1 MKDPH
6 WQASGRR
13 LAGRITD
20 QRKGCSVQLSNWIAL
35 GSVVLLAALRP
46 SFLPAADGQTE
57 WERTLAAAK
66 KEGTPVVGIPASS
79 ELRKGIGTR
88 FKEKFGI
95 DVELFPSRGP
105 ENVTRIIKEYSAGVR
120 YFDVLVAGGATPLAM
135 VAAGAAD
142 DFQPYMIL
150 PEVKEA
156 KNWWGGH
163 IWEDNVSTKRYIYA
177 FLCYTSE
184 TFWYNASQVEP
195 QEMRSFDDLL
205 NPKWK
210 GRIGFLDPRN
220 PGSGQNTWAFLW
232 KVKGEEFLGKLVQ
245 QDLLITQ
252 NQRQLAEA
260 LAKGKLAFTIGL
272 SHYSYE
278 PFIKAGLPVKPV
290 PKIKEGAHANNGS
303 GVVTVVKNPPHPNAT
318 RVFINWLLGK
328 EGQEVYGKA
337 MLQGTRR
344 LDVDTQW
351 LKESGIEACKDI
363 MTVDDYYRLET
374 HLESS
379 VNKLRKPAT
388 ALAEKLL
395 SRN

>member
-1 MKDPH
+1 MKLSD
-6 WQASGRR
+6 WISLGLSV
-13 LAGRITD
+13 LATL
-20 QRKGCSVQLSNWIAL
+20 CL
-35 GSVVLLAALRP
+35 P

-66 KEGTPVVGIPASS
+66 KEGPPVIGIPASS
-79 ELRKGIGTR
+79 ELRKAIGTR

-95 DVELFPSRGP
+95 DIELFPSRGP

-163 IWEDNVSTKRYIYA
+163 IWEDNVSTKKYIYA

-184 TFWYNASQVEP
+184 TFWHNTSQVEP
-195 QEMRSFDDLL
+195 QEMRSFDDLF

-252 NQRQLAEA
+252 NQRQIADA

-290 PKIKEGAHANNGS
+290 ANIKEGAHANNGS
-303 GVVTVVKNPPHPNAT
+303 GVVTVVKNPPHPNST
-318 RVFINWLLGK
+318 KVFINWLLGK
-328 EGQEVYGKA
+328 EGQELYGKA

-363 MTVDDYYRLET
+363 MTVEDYYRRET

-395 SRN
+395 SKN

>member
-1 MKDPH
+1 V
-6 WQASGRR
+6 R
-13 LAGRITD
+13 
-20 QRKGCSVQLSNWIAL
+20 VSNWTSLGFGAL
-35 GSVVLLAALRP
+35 LALWLPSFLLAAEWQ
-46 SFLPAADGQTE
+46 AE

-66 KEGTPVVGIPASS
+66 KEGSVVVGIPASS
-79 ELRKGIGTR
+79 ELRKAIGTK
-88 FKEKFGI
+88 FKERFGFEP
-95 DVELFPSRGP
+95 ELFPSRGP
-105 ENVTRIIKEYSAGVR
+105 ENVTRIIKEYTAGVR
-120 YFDVLVAGGATPLAM
+120 YFDILVAGGATPLSM

-142 DFQPYMIL
+142 DFQPYLIL

-184 TFWYNASQVEP
+184 TFWSNTSQVEAG
-195 QEMRSFDDLL
+195 EMRSFDDLL
-205 NPKWK
+205 NAKWK

-220 PGSGQNTWAFLW
+220 PGSGQNSWAFLW
-232 KVKGEEFLGKLVQ
+232 KIKGEEYLAKLAQ

-252 NQRQLAEA
+252 NQRQIAEA
-260 LAKGKLAFTIGL
+260 LAKGKLAFSIGL

-290 PKIKEGAHANNGS
+290 PNIKEGAHASNGS
-303 GVVTVVKNPPHPNAT
+303 GVVTIVKNPPHPNAT
-318 RVFINWLLGK
+318 KLFVNWLLGK

-337 MLQGTRR
+337 MVQGTRR

-351 LKESGIEACKDI
+351 LKESGVEACKDI

-379 VNKLRKPAT
+379 VLKLRKPAT
-388 ALAEKLL
+388 ALATKLL
-395 SRN
+395 R

>member
-1 MKDPH
+1 M
-6 WQASGRR
+6 
-13 LAGRITD
+13 
-20 QRKGCSVQLSNWIAL
+20 QLSKWVSL
-35 GSVVLLAALRP
+35 GNGTLLVLLLPSFLLAAEW
-46 SFLPAADGQTE
+46 QTE

-66 KEGTPVVGIPASS
+66 KEGTAVIGIPASS
-79 ELRKGIGTR
+79 ELRKAIGTR

-95 DVELFPSRGP
+95 DIELFPSRGP
-105 ENVTRIIKEYSAGVR
+105 ENVTRILKEYSAGVR
-120 YFDVLVAGGATPLAM
+120 YFDVLVAGGATPLSM

-142 DFQPYMIL
+142 DFEPYMIL
-150 PEVKEA
+150 PEVKEP

-184 TFWYNASQVEP
+184 TFWYNTGQAEA
-195 QEMRSFDDLL
+195 QEFRSFDDLL

-232 KVKGEEFLGKLVQ
+232 KVKGEEYLGKLAQ

-252 NQRQLAEA
+252 NQRQMAEA
-260 LAKGKLAFTIGL
+260 LAKGKLAFTVGL
-272 SHYSYE
+272 SHYTYE
-278 PFIKAGLPVKPV
+278 PFIKAGLPIKPV
-290 PKIKEGAHANNGS
+290 PNIKEGSHANNGS

-318 RVFINWLLGK
+318 KVFVNWLLGK
-328 EGQEVYGKA
+328 EGQELYGKA
-337 MLQGTRR
+337 MHQGTRR

-351 LKESGIEACKDI
+351 LRVSGIEACKDI

-379 VNKLRKPAT
+379 VIKLRKPAT
-388 ALAEKLL
+388 ALANKLL
-395 SRN
+395 Q